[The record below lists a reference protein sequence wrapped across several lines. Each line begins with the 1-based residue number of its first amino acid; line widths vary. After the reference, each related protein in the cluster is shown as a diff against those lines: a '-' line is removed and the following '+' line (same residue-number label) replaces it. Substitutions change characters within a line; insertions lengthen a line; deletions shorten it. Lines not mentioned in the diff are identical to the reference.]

1 VGEGTSSGWEVA
13 VGRLADALSDQ
24 SWKPDERELRRQEV
38 RTSRISL
45 GLNALTTVAT
55 AIAAVAA
62 AMAAYY
68 AGSAVNVARTAID
81 RQTLES
87 RFSDAVQA
95 VGSDQ
100 AAGRVAGFI
109 MLRRNVE
116 QRLNQAEEAAD
127 PADSVTFYNTAL
139 DVIENYLKTA
149 PAPSGGSV
157 STSVPTPAG
166 PVPSPA
172 PAVGGPPIVPA
183 TGAPAP
189 APSARPAVPQD
200 RIYAAGQLKALL
212 AEADR
217 DLVRRYSTGPPKVYV
232 DLSNAELF
240 GVSWPDIDFSW
251 LSGKYLAQ
259 IDLRGANL
267 TSSKWGNAGLAG
279 SLLQCANL
287 HRASLNDEQNERM
300 PPQLA
305 KHANLVGANLR
316 GANLSGA
323 DLRNADLSGADVT
336 GAHID
341 GARLDGAILTGVAW
355 EQAIGRDVSGR
366 VTTSQPSG
374 PPYDKDG
381 CLQAMLA
388 APAPPR

>member
-1 VGEGTSSGWEVA
+1 MGEGTSSGWEAA

-100 AAGRVAGFI
+100 PAGRVAGFI

-116 QRLNQAEEAAD
+116 QRLNQAEDSAD
-127 PADSVTFYNTAL
+127 PSDSVTFYDTAL

-149 PAPSGGSV
+149 PAPSGGSG

-166 PVPSPA
+166 PVSSPA
-172 PAVGGPPIVPA
+172 PAVGVPPAVPA
-183 TGAPAP
+183 TAAPAP
-189 APSARPAVPQD
+189 TPSTRPAVPQD

-217 DLVRRYSTGPPKVYV
+217 DLVRRYSAGPPRVYV

-267 TSSKWGNAGLAG
+267 TSSKWGNAGLGGA
-279 SLLQCANL
+279 LLQCANL

-300 PPQLA
+300 PPPLA
-305 KHANLVGANLR
+305 KHANLIGANLR
-316 GANLSGA
+316 GADLSGA

-355 EQAIGRDVSGR
+355 EQAIGRDASGR

-388 APAPPR
+388 APGPPR